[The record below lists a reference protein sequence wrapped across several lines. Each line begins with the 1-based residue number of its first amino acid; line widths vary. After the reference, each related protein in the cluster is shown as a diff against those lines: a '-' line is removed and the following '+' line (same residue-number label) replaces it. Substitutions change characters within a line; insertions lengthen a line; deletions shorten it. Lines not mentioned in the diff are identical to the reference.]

1 MTKLTKCEDKKLG
14 LLIDLDTCVG
24 CHGCVVSCKEWNSSG
39 SEKQLSDIN
48 SHQRDPVGTFLN
60 RVHSYERENTNTNE
74 TETFYFPRSCLH
86 CEDAPCVTVCPTG
99 ASYKREEDG
108 IVLVNEDDC
117 MGCGLCAW
125 ACPYGAR
132 ELDLV
137 SGVMKKCTLCVDRI
151 YNEELTPEDRVPV
164 CVKSCPTGARAFGDF
179 NDPNSEVSKK
189 VKERGGVDLMPE
201 MQTKPVNKYLLP
213 RIKSKNSQVSLS
225 KGVEE
230 ETDATGLLGWV
241 DRALSKL

>member
-1 MTKLTKCEDKKLG
+1 M
-14 LLIDLDTCVG
+14 
-24 CHGCVVSCKEWNSSG
+24 G
-39 SEKQLSDIN
+39 SEMCI
-48 SHQRDPVGTFLN
+48 RD
-60 RVHSYERENTNTNE
+60 
-74 TETFYFPRSCLH
+74 
-86 CEDAPCVTVCPTG
+86 
-99 ASYKREEDG
+99 SYKREEDG

-137 SGVMKKCTLCVDRI
+137 SGVMKKCTLCIDRI
-151 YNEELTPEDRVPV
+151 YSEELPPEDRVPV

-179 NDPNSEVSKK
+179 NDPNSDVSKK
-189 VKERGGVDLMPE
+189 VRERGGVDLMPE

-213 RIKSKNSQVSLS
+213 RIKSKDSVSS
-225 KGVEE
+225 VGSVVEE

-241 DRALSKL
+241 DRALSKF